1 MEKSFWSEIKV
12 VFKVAKWQYFLKFFT
27 SISIRAILLIIPI
40 LFSESINLVTN
51 NDYNMAIVFLIITM
65 AMAGLYRFF
74 EGFNQVAYYKLY
86 RKLFNYYNSLA
97 VSKTND
103 NSLFSLSR
111 FTPGQY
117 TNIVITDVDII
128 SGFFTA
134 SVIRIVQIIEFFVI
148 YVYFFLLDINIF
160 ILTLVVSAIM
170 FFIAVKSGNKVQ
182 VLNEKRKYCLDE
194 LTSSLYGYFGRI
206 KEVKSFNIFD
216 KVFPGIETKSNN
228 YLNAHSKYNVKF
240 NFNNHLVLFVFEVFR
255 IISVIYGVFLVKNGN
270 VPVGTLLLIYN
281 YYQKIIDNFLT
292 ILTINVEYRNLKV
305 SLLRFNKIVEY
316 SKNKKD
322 GIFVDKN
329 FVEGKI
335 SFSNVLYGFR
345 DNPMLDNVSFSI
357 PAKSLV
363 VLDVKDEAAQNGVY
377 DLLLKLNRQHEGTV
391 KIDDVDISEID
402 DRSYFSIISAVRR
415 NHTFF
420 DVSIKDNLLMINSDF
435 DKVVDICKKIGIDDD
450 IQSFDK
456 GYDTILDDNL
466 SISQSTKA
474 SLVIART
481 LLDESRIL
489 LFDDIINLLD
499 DKTER
504 KLINYLIELKNDHTI
519 LIVSRSKK
527 FMEKADLVFEVASKK
542 VLEVKQEK

>member
-1 MEKSFWSEIKV
+1 MNSNFFSEIKV
-12 VFKVAKWQYFLKFFT
+12 VFRVAKWQYFLKFFT
-27 SISIRAILLIIPI
+27 SIAIRAILLIIPI
-40 LFSESINLVTN
+40 LFSEAINLVTN
-51 NDYNMAIVFLIITM
+51 NDFNMAIVVLVITM
-65 AMAGLYRFF
+65 LMAGLYRFF

-86 RKLFNYYNSLA
+86 SKLFNYYNSFA

-128 SGFFTA
+128 SGFFTS

-160 ILTLVVSAIM
+160 ILTLVVSIIM
-170 FFIAVKSGNKVQ
+170 FFISVKSCNKVQ
-182 VLNEKRKYCLDE
+182 VLNEKRKFCLDE
-194 LTSSLYGYFGRI
+194 LTSSLYAYFGRI

-216 KVFPGIETKSNN
+216 KVFPNIENRANN
-228 YLNAHSKYNVKF
+228 YASAHSKYNVKF

-255 IISVIYGVFLVKNGN
+255 IISVIYGVFLVKQGN
-270 VPVGTLLLIYN
+270 VAVGTLLLIYN
-281 YYQKIIDNFLT
+281 YYQKIIDNFST

-316 SKNKKD
+316 SKNRKD
-322 GIFVDKN
+322 GLLVDKN

-363 VLDVKDEAAQNGVY
+363 VLDVKDEAAQNGIY
-377 DLLLKLNRQHEGTV
+377 DLLLKLNRQHEGIV
-391 KIDDVDISEID
+391 KIDDVDIRDID
-402 DRSYFSIISAVRR
+402 DKSYFSIISAVRR

-420 DVSIKDNLLMINSDF
+420 DVSIKENLLMINPNF

-450 IQSFDK
+450 IQSFNK

-504 KLINYLIELKNDHTI
+504 KLMNYLLELKKDHTI

-527 FMEKADLVFEVASKK
+527 FMEKADIVFDVVSKK
-542 VLEVKQEK
+542 VVEVKQEK